1 MAKKRAATKG
11 HQIHD
16 PSVDGL
22 EAAQATAAG
31 AAFEW
36 HYGRVT
42 GLGSYEVEGGRGV
55 TIVWEEGGATSHV
68 GAISDTQWEVFKL
81 AFTTAGRVAI
91 LSDSDGEEDGWRH
104 DYRYLEAVR

>member
-1 MAKKRAATKG
+1 MAKKRAAATG
-11 HQIHD
+11 HKIHD
-16 PSVDGL
+16 PSADGL

-31 AAFEW
+31 AAFDW

-42 GLGSYEVEGGRGV
+42 GVGSYEVEGGRGV

-68 GAISDTQWEVFKL
+68 GEISDPQWEVFKL
-81 AFTTAGRVAI
+81 AFTTAGRVAV
-91 LSDSDGEEDGWRH
+91 LSDMDEEGWRH